1 MERWRIGVPVL
12 SKASILMSVQ
22 RLPLSLAMVKSSRA
36 VPEYVPAVFGDRGVH
51 QELLALA

>member
-1 MERWRIGVPVL
+1 
-12 SKASILMSVQ
+12 MSVQ